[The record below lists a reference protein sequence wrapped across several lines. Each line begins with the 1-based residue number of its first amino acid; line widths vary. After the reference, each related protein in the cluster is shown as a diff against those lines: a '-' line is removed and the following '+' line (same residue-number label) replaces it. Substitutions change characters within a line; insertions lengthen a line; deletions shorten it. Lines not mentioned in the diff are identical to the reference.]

1 MLARDGRESD
11 NRYAGA
17 AARLLIDQ
25 QQQGDDLPL
34 PEDRQRDAVVA
45 AMALAIAGRIRRRRI
60 VIASAVTFAAAA
72 GVALAVGLA
81 WRPSTALVVDQVSGQ
96 GNVLVHMASMQSL
109 SDRQKLQPGDSVR
122 SGEGG
127 TASFGFANGT
137 KLALTPSS
145 DLRIDEVGPT
155 RRFFLFSGGVHA
167 RVSKLG
173 RGERF
178 VVDTPDSEVEVHGTV
193 FTVGINPPSAS
204 CLGAATS
211 KVEVSEGTVWVRSGE
226 QQVVLRAGESW
237 SAPCARQQV
246 SDELPA
252 GPVEHAPAAVHGPAA
267 HGPAAHG
274 PAPAFVR
281 SAGHKPSASRP
292 AFAPAFAPPIEYV
305 APKPDLVAPPPVALS
320 RLAEQNDL
328 LSAAMAAERQG
339 QHAAALHKLDELI
352 SRFPGGPLS
361 ESARG
366 ERQRILS
373 VSH

>member
-1 MLARDGRESD
+1 MVARDGRDGEY
-11 NRYAGA
+11 RYAGA

-25 QQQGDDLPL
+25 KQQGDDLL
-34 PEDRQRDAVVA
+34 PQDRQRDAVVA
-45 AMALAIAGRIRRRRI
+45 AMALAIAGHARRKRI
-60 VIASAVTFAAAA
+60 VIASALTFAAAA

-81 WRPSTALVVDQVSGQ
+81 WRPSTAMVVDQVSGQ
-96 GNVLVHMASMQSL
+96 GNVLVHMASTQSL

-137 KLALTPSS
+137 RLALTPAS

-193 FTVGINPPSAS
+193 FTVGINPPSAA
-204 CLGAATS
+204 CMGAVTS

-226 QQVVLRAGESW
+226 QQVVLHAGESW
-237 SAPCARQQV
+237 RTPCPRQQA

-252 GPVEHAPAAVHGPAA
+252 APTEHAPAALHGPAA
-267 HGPAAHG
+267 PWVH
-274 PAPAFVR
+274 
-281 SAGHKPSASRP
+281 SASRKSSTSSRP
-292 AFAPAFAPPIEYV
+292 AAVAPPIEHV
-305 APKPDLVAPPPVALS
+305 APAFDTVAPPPAVLS

-328 LSAAMAAERQG
+328 FSAAMAAERQG
-339 QHAAALHKLDELI
+339 QHAAALRKLDELI
-352 SRFPGGPLS
+352 ARFPSGPLS

-373 VSH
+373 VSR

>member
-137 KLALTPSS
+137 KLALTPAS

-167 RVSKLG
+167 RVTKLG

-178 VVDTPDSEVEVHGTV
+178 VGDTPDSEVEGRGTA
-193 FTVGINPPSAS
+193 FTVGINPPSAT
-204 CLGAATS
+204 CAGTATS

-237 SAPCARQQV
+237 STPCPRQQV
-246 SDELPA
+246 SDEP
-252 GPVEHAPAAVHGPAA
+252 PVAPAEHPSVAPPGPAA
-267 HGPAAHG
+267 
-274 PAPAFVR
+274 APVR
-281 SAGHKPSASRP
+281 SAARKSSTSRP
-292 AFAPAFAPPIEYV
+292 TAVMPPIEHV
-305 APKPDLVAPPPVALS
+305 APELDTISPPPPATVAPLPAALS
-320 RLAEQNDL
+320 RLAEQNAL
-328 LSAAMAAERQG
+328 FSAAMAAERQG
-339 QHAAALHKLDELI
+339 QHAAALRKLDELI
-352 SRFPGGPLS
+352 ARFPGGPLS

>member
-237 SAPCARQQV
+237 SARRPGGACARR
-246 SDELPA
+246 
-252 GPVEHAPAAVHGPAA
+252 GPWSGGTWSGGTWSGARFRALRWPQTFGEQASLRAS
-267 HGPAAHG
+267 
-274 PAPAFVR
+274 VR
-281 SAGHKPSASRP
+281 ASHRIRCTQTRSGLASAGRPIALGRAERPLLRSHGSRAAGAARSRP
-292 AFAPAFAPPIEYV
+292 AQARRAH
-305 APKPDLVAPPPVALS
+305 LS
-320 RLAEQNDL
+320 L
-328 LSAAMAAERQG
+328 
-339 QHAAALHKLDELI
+339 
-352 SRFPGGPLS
+352 PGWSSFRKRP
-361 ESARG
+361 R
-366 ERQRILS
+366 
-373 VSH
+373 